1 MVELFGWARRAVGLS
16 LLFVFFSLLIPG
28 HLRAGEGEK
37 KTDANLGSKADYIL
51 NIEKGLIS
59 LFAKDASL
67 KQIVEE
73 MGRELNIE
81 VEALIAEDDRITVE
95 FQALSLEDALKRLS
109 SNYYLHYSKAEN
121 DKDKISKI
129 VLLPEGEG
137 KGQSAMPHT
146 GGADVR
152 VVGTQKAPG
161 KTTRE
166 QVTEASQEKASK
178 KPKEKET
185 TPKPFKF
192 EFNP

>member
-1 MVELFGWARRAVGLS
+1 MADVFRWQRRAVGL
-16 LLFVFFSLLIPG
+16 LLPIALFCLLIGG
-28 HLRAGEGEK
+28 HLCAGEVEK
-37 KTDANLGSKADYIL
+37 ETKVKPGSKTDYVLT
-51 NIEKGLIS
+51 IEKGLLS
-59 LFAKDASL
+59 LFAKDASI

-73 MGRELNIE
+73 IGREMNIE
-81 VEALIAEDDRITVE
+81 VEALIPQNDRITVE
-95 FQALSLEDALKRLS
+95 FQALPLEDALKRLS
-109 SNYYLHYSKAEN
+109 SNYYLQYSKAEN
-121 DKDKISKI
+121 DKDKIGKI

-137 KGQSAMPHT
+137 KGQSAMPHA

-152 VVGTQKAPG
+152 VVGTQKTPG
-161 KTTRE
+161 KTARE